1 MIYAKGPL
9 PGMMYVNGPFDG
21 QHTFDGRVPHG
32 LDPSIHH
39 GFDASFIPHG
49 SDMMFSN
56 CPASCFCCLLFTENQ
71 VEVRV
76 YDPAYCSMLVMAP
89 EKIITYTTRILTCT
103 STCSEYTFRSFLS
116 DANEKTDYLHYL
128 PLPCM

>member
-9 PGMMYVNGPFDG
+9 PGMMYVNRPFDG

-32 LDPSIHH
+32 SDPSIHH
-39 GFDASFIPHG
+39 GFDASFISHG

-56 CPASCFCCLLFTENQ
+56 CRASCFCCLLFPENQ

-76 YDPAYCSMLVMAP
+76 YDPAYCSILVMAT
-89 EKIITYTTRILTCT
+89 EKTLTYTMRILTCT
-103 STCSEYTFRSFLS
+103 STCSE
-116 DANEKTDYLHYL
+116 
-128 PLPCM
+128 

>member
-9 PGMMYVNGPFDG
+9 PGIPGMMYVNGPFDG

-56 CPASCFCCLLFTENQ
+56 CRASFLCCLLFPENQ
-71 VEVRV
+71 EEVRV
-76 YDPAYCSMLVMAP
+76 YDPAYCSILVMAH
-89 EKIITYTTRILTCT
+89 
-103 STCSEYTFRSFLS
+103 
-116 DANEKTDYLHYL
+116 EKTLI
-128 PLPCM
+128 PRAF